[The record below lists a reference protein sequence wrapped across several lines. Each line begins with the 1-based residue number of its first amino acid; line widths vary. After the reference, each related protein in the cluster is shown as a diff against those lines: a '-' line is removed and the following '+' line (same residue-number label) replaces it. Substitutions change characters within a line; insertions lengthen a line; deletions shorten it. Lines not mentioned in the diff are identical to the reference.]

1 MEWQDKEFTALT
13 VDELQR
19 IYWLR
24 AQVFNAEQ
32 QSSYPEP
39 DEQDRHCHHL
49 FAREGEQVVAYAR
62 YFATADGVSFGRVVV
77 AKAYR
82 GTGLGKALLERL
94 LAGIQVHFP
103 GQPITIVVATP
114 VSQNQAPFP
123 GASHH
128 DPRPN
133 PSRGLLSASGLRSRG
148 SALYGGPTGTRDD
161 GPSGDGRIS
170 WEKSRLF

>member
-62 YFATADGVSFGRVVV
+62 YFATADGVSFGPVVG
-77 AKAYR
+77 YYQQ
-82 GTGLGKALLERL
+82 
-94 LAGIQVHFP
+94 AGFEVV
-103 GQPITIVVATP
+103 GQPFMEAQREHVTMVH
-114 VSQNQAPFP
+114 P
-123 GASHH
+123 GM
-128 DPRPN
+128 
-133 PSRGLLSASGLRSRG
+133 
-148 SALYGGPTGTRDD
+148 
-161 GPSGDGRIS
+161 
-170 WEKSRLF
+170 EE

>member
-82 GTGLGKALLERL
+82 GKPSRSTPKPQSWVIISRRALKSW
-94 LAGIQVHFP
+94 
-103 GQPITIVVATP
+103 
-114 VSQNQAPFP
+114 VSPLW
-123 GASHH
+123 
-128 DPRPN
+128 RPN
-133 PSRGLLSASGLRSRG
+133 GN
-148 SALYGGPTGTRDD
+148 T
-161 GPSGDGRIS
+161 
-170 WEKSRLF
+170 

>member
-82 GTGLGKALLERL
+82 GTGVGRALLQRL
-94 LAGIQVHFP
+94 LARIKRHFP
-103 GQPITIVVATP
+103 GQAITIHAQTP
-114 VSQNQAPFP
+114 VVGYYQQAGFEVVGQPFMEAQREHVTMVHP
-123 GASHH
+123 GM
-128 DPRPN
+128 
-133 PSRGLLSASGLRSRG
+133 
-148 SALYGGPTGTRDD
+148 
-161 GPSGDGRIS
+161 
-170 WEKSRLF
+170 EE